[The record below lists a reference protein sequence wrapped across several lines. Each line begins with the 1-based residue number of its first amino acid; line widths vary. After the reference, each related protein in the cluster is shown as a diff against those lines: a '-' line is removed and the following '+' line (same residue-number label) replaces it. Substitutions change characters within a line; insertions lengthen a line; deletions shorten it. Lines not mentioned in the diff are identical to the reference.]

1 MTGNLKSLLGF
12 LILTVGGGLAIGLFT
27 LPGEWYAGLV
37 KPSFNPPNWI
47 FGPVWTAL
55 YIMIAIAGWRIYQRD
70 PSGLAMKFWWMALAL
85 NFLWSPVFFGAQL
98 LGMALFIILML
109 LAAILAFIVRARA
122 ADKTAAL
129 LFAPYAA
136 WVAFASLL
144 NASLYCSTDQSVI
157 WSCARASVSFGGLN
171 TGAPNASSYLLHPD
185 TAGLCPR
192 HCGRGRCD

>member
-1 MTGNLKSLLGF
+1 MAEQSDRSGNPIAGNWGSLLFF
-12 LILTVGGGLAIGLFT
+12 LALTVGGGLVIGVFT

-55 YIMIAIAGWRIYQRD
+55 YIMIAIAGWRVYQRD
-70 PSGLAMKFWWMALAL
+70 PSGLAMKIWWMALAL

-109 LAAILAFIVRARA
+109 LAAIFVFIVRARA
-122 ADKTAAL
+122 ADRTAAL

-144 NASLYCSTDQSVI
+144 NASLYM
-157 WSCARASVSFGGLN
+157 LN
-171 TGAPNASSYLLHPD
+171 
-185 TAGLCPR
+185 
-192 HCGRGRCD
+192 